1 MVLVKFLFHFIYKSI
16 AIESEVI
23 KLIFLLFFCTYEN
36 TVKLYLQLACEDRFE
51 ALGELG
57 KRIKQ
62 SGINKIALHKHVN
75 NSLTN
80 LPYFPANGLDH
91 TDWFCAQIT

>member
-36 TVKLYLQLACEDRFE
+36 TVKLACEDRFE

-80 LPYFPANGLDH
+80 LPYFPANELDH